1 MQRRRTPVT
10 RVNTE
15 GKDGFPSCGA
25 RRRRQPPRGGAPGIA
40 AGCWGGSQVGRA
52 DVRPRG
58 GHEGSGMGGFPV
70 KLGAGELCRACGRV
84 QLAITMSLCASTAVP
99 NGAEKRPCRA
109 PVGNGGP
116 LGAPGYMRV
125 CVCVCTLPGGCA
137 CPKGGGTPRCAEISA
152 AFAPLGTPSPRGSC
166 PGGLCSPG
174 G

>member
-1 MQRRRTPVT
+1 
-10 RVNTE
+10 
-15 GKDGFPSCGA
+15 
-25 RRRRQPPRGGAPGIA
+25 
-40 AGCWGGSQVGRA
+40 
-52 DVRPRG
+52 
-58 GHEGSGMGGFPV
+58 MGGFPV